1 MALSL
6 SYLASLLILPTQS
19 TRAPDKITIDLSDFD
34 LEYGTY
40 VISAHAHN
48 PIGFD
53 EDSYEF
59 YYVPAKATQL
69 EKDEDDDAADPVI
82 NVEYDDTVEKIEI
95 VVYDGSGNPVF
106 DEPLVINVPAPY
118 RAGAEEITLP
128 FGSYG
133 LPSGD
138 DYKIKLI
145 AYRQNP
151 VYDESG
157 NPVLDESGNPVTA
170 LSIIEAPS
178 IFYPLHYTAPEAPA
192 IPDTGRLLQSLNITK
207 TDYMLTS
214 IVVMIIATIG
224 AIILLNRSKRKVD
237 YRKNYVKRYDRNY
250 TKMNICGTRK
260 GIRKNNHK

>member
-1 MALSL
+1 MRIKLNKPLMGAIGLIAVVIMTIIAAFIPTPNASAEETGASVGSMSDTLKIMVYNQFPSITLGLGLSNDATVSPEVSFDFLYEHIDYIDFTL
-6 SYLASLLILPTQS
+6 SYEDEDGNVIEIPLPRYVPSDLDSSFTIGS
-19 TRAPDKITIDLSDFD
+19 GTDKITIDLSDFD

-40 VISAHAHN
+40 VISAHAHS

-145 AYRQNP
+145 AFF
-151 VYDESG
+151 
-157 NPVLDESGNPVTA
+157 
-170 LSIIEAPS
+170 I
-178 IFYPLHYTAPEAPA
+178 
-192 IPDTGRLLQSLNITK
+192 SLPFPP
-207 TDYMLTS
+207 
-214 IVVMIIATIG
+214 
-224 AIILLNRSKRKVD
+224 
-237 YRKNYVKRYDRNY
+237 
-250 TKMNICGTRK
+250 
-260 GIRKNNHK
+260 